1 MFDALPPLPQ
11 HRAVMTAPLTV
22 EGKASV
28 RAVLAQMAQAK
39 EQAPEAQGTQDR
51 LHQTLRES
59 CVVVVDAERRVRGL
73 LTAVE
78 GVRRLGQEASM
89 AQSLAQGSVEQVMT
103 PVSTVWRVSDLPDWP
118 EMVAALA
125 QSSPVPVVDDQDRL
139 VGLVGIESV
148 AAMMA
153 EGPLT
158 DPDSS
163 GVDRMAV
170 LQDRE
175 TRYQALMDRASDAIM
190 IADLEGHILEVN
202 RQAEKLLGYT
212 MAELSAMHFTQLH
225 PPEDLPRVVAAFEQL
240 ANQQVCQVLDVNF
253 RRQDGQVVPVDISAS
268 VISLPDRPIIQGIFR
283 DIRERKAMEQA
294 LRHSEGQYRQIIDT
308 ASEGIWV
315 IDAEGYTLMG
325 NPALAQSLG
334 IDQEAMV
341 GQSLFQFVDEADRPA
356 LEAQLQC
363 HQLGRSGQYELP
375 LRSRDGTQR
384 IMLAS
389 VSPRMNGAGTCTG
402 MTLMLTDITDRKH
415 METSLAAKTEELDR
429 FFSVALDLLCIA
441 SIDGRFAR
449 LNQQW
454 ETVLGYPVAELEG
467 REFLEFVH
475 PDDLAG
481 TLQEMTRLD
490 QGGVVLNFVNRYRC
504 RDGQY
509 RWIEWR
515 SAPRGTFIY
524 AAARDITD
532 RVRAEQQEHQRAER
546 EQVLREITQ
555 RIRQSLELQT
565 IFDTACP
572 EIRQVLGADRVGVFR
587 FDSQIQI
594 GAEAQGQTGQFVAES
609 VGAELPSI
617 LAVPVPDYGQRVA
630 YQPIYQGHPYVTV
643 PDLLALDPRE
653 HSVLERFQV
662 RASLV
667 VPLISGDKLWGLL
680 CVHQCHGPRP
690 WSEEDIA
697 LVQHL
702 ANQIA
707 IAIYQ
712 ASLFAQ
718 IQQEL
723 AERQQAQQRISEQ
736 NQQLALSNQELARA
750 TRLKDEFLATMSHE
764 LRTPLNAVLGMA
776 EGMQDLTF
784 GPITPEQRHA
794 LQIIDRS
801 GNHLL
806 ELINDI
812 LDVAK
817 IEAGQITLDR
827 QPTEVSRLCAAS
839 LAFIAS
845 HALKKQI
852 QIHTDMAPQLPTLW
866 LDERRMR
873 QVLINLLS
881 NAVKFTPEGGEITL
895 TASVSP
901 MDQRLQ
907 IAVSDTGIGIAEAD
921 QSRLFQP
928 FVQIDSALNRQYAG
942 TGLGL
947 ALVKQ
952 IVELH
957 GGTVALTST
966 AGVGSCFTVDLPLV
980 QSMTDDLPLDV
991 MKPLPAVGR
1000 HPPPS
1005 ADTLSP
1011 LILLA
1016 EDNEAN
1022 ILTLTSYLE
1031 AKGYRLRVVNNG
1043 QDAVEATLAEP
1054 PNLVLMDIQMPGM
1067 DGLTAIQQI
1076 RQHPHLATLP
1086 IIALTALA
1094 MEGDRERC
1102 LQAGANHYL
1111 SKPVRLKEL
1120 LGLIQSLLPA
1130 SPN

>member
-1 MFDALPPLPQ
+1 MSDALPSLPQ
-11 HRAVMTAPLTV
+11 HRAVVPAPLTV
-22 EGKASV
+22 EGAISV
-28 RAVLAQMAQAK
+28 RVALAHMA
-39 EQAPEAQGTQDR
+39 EARHGVSDIAEER
-51 LHQTLRES
+51 NSLHQALRGS
-59 CVVVVDAERRVRGL
+59 CVVVVDAHRRVRGL
-73 LTAVE
+73 LTAAAGIRLVTQDPPLGLSLDQCPVE
-78 GVRRLGQEASM
+78 R
-89 AQSLAQGSVEQVMT
+89 VMT
-103 PVSTVWRVSDLPDWP
+103 PATVLWRESALPDWP

-125 QSSPVPVVDDQDRL
+125 PGSPVPVVDDHDRL
-139 VGLVGIESV
+139 VGLVGAESLAAV
-148 AAMMA
+148 AAA
-153 EGPLT
+153 QVQS
-158 DPDSS
+158 DWQ
-163 GVDRMAV
+163 DRVADRVAV

-212 MAELSAMHFTQLH
+212 MAELTAMHFTQLH
-225 PPEDLPRVVAAFEQL
+225 PPEDLPRVIAAFGQL

-253 RRQDGQVVPVDISAS
+253 RRRDGQVVPVDVSAS

-294 LRHSEGQYRQIIDT
+294 LRQSEAQYRQIVDT

-315 IDAEGYTLMG
+315 VDAEGRTLIC
-325 NPALAQSLG
+325 NSALAQTLG
-334 IDQEAMV
+334 TDREAMV
-341 GQSLFQFVDEADRPA
+341 GQSLFQFVDEADRPGLA
-356 LEAQLQC
+356 AHLQG
-363 HQLGRSGQYELP
+363 HREGQGGQYELP
-375 LRSRDGTQR
+375 LRGLDGVHR
-384 IMLAS
+384 VMLAS
-389 VSPRMNGAGTCTG
+389 VSPMVDGVGTYTG
-402 MTLMLTDITDRKH
+402 LTLMLTDITDRKR
-415 METSLAAKTEELDR
+415 MEMSLAAKTEELDR
-429 FFSVALDLLCIA
+429 FFSLALDLLCIA
-441 SIDGRFAR
+441 GLDGRFVR

-454 ETVLGYPVAELEG
+454 ETVLGYPLAELEG

-475 PDDLAG
+475 PDDLDS
-481 TLQEMTRLD
+481 TLKEINRLD
-490 QGGVVLNFVNRYRC
+490 QGGVVLGFVNRYRC

-509 RWIEWR
+509 RWLEWR
-515 SAPRGTFIY
+515 SAPRETFIY

-532 RVRAEQQEHQRAER
+532 RVLAEQQERQRAER
-546 EQVLREITQ
+546 EKVLREITQ
-555 RIRQSLELQT
+555 RIRQSLDLQT

-572 EIRQVLGADRVGVFR
+572 EIRQVLAADRVGIFR
-587 FDSQIQI
+587 FAGDSSS
-594 GAEAQGQTGQFVAES
+594 QTGQFVAES
-609 VGAELPSI
+609 VGPHLPSI
-617 LAVPVPDYGQRVA
+617 LAIPVPDYRQRSV
-630 YQPIYQGHPYVTV
+630 YQPLYQGDPFVAI
-643 PDLLALDPRE
+643 PDLLTLDAHE
-653 HSVLERFQV
+653 HSVLLGFQV

-667 VPLISGDKLWGLL
+667 VPLISGEKLWGLL
-680 CVHQCHGPRP
+680 CVHQCHGPRQ
-690 WSEEDIA
+690 WHEADIA
-697 LVQHL
+697 LAQHL
-702 ANQIA
+702 ANQLA

-712 ASLFAQ
+712 ASLFEQ
-718 IQQEL
+718 IQREL
-723 AERQQAQQRISEQ
+723 AERQQAQEQLSER
-736 NQQLALSNQELARA
+736 NQQLAISNQELARA

-794 LQIIDRS
+794 LHIIDRS

-839 LAFIAS
+839 LAFIAA
-845 HALKKQI
+845 HALKKHI
-852 QIHTDMAPQLPTLW
+852 QVHTDITPHLPTLC

-873 QVLINLLS
+873 QVLINLLN
-881 NAVKFTPEGGEITL
+881 NAVKFTPEGGDITL
-895 TASVSP
+895 RAGLSSTGQGLRLSV
-901 MDQRLQ
+901 
-907 IAVSDTGIGIAEAD
+907 IDTGIGIAEAD

-957 GGTVALTST
+957 GGTVSLTST
-966 AGVGSCFTVDLPLV
+966 VGVGSCFTLDLPLV
-980 QSMTDDLPLDV
+980 PSMTDDSLSTLTPS
-991 MKPLPAVGR
+991 LPAVG
-1000 HPPPS
+1000 HPLPL
-1005 ADTLSP
+1005 ADTLPP

-1043 QDAVEATLAEP
+1043 QDAVEATLAEAP
-1054 PNLVLMDIQMPGM
+1054 ALVLMDIQMPGM
-1067 DGLTAIQQI
+1067 DGLTAIQHL
-1076 RQHPHLATLP
+1076 RQHPTLANLP

-1102 LQAGANHYL
+1102 LQAGANAYL

-1120 LGLIQSLLPA
+1120 LSLIQSHLPA
-1130 SPN
+1130 PI